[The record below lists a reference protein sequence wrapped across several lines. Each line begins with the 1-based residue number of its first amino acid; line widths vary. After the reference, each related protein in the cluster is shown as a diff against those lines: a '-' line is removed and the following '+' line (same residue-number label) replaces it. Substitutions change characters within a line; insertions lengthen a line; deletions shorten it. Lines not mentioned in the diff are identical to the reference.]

1 MMTGSAGK
9 TLVIIPTFNEA
20 GNILPLLERMV
31 SEVPEVDILIVD
43 DNSPDGTGDLVQEF
57 STKAPQVKLLRRNQK
72 EGLAFAYRAGFNWG
86 IEKGYGSFVQM
97 DADFSHDPQDTKR
110 IAKELQTHDVVIAS
124 RYITGGQTSGWGWH
138 RKVIS
143 RGGNIYA
150 KLILGA
156 SPKDMTGGFNGWTKK
171 ALEAIDYQTVT
182 SRGYAYQVEMKYR
195 AIRVGFIPFEFPIHF
210 RNRTIGT
217 SKMSSDIVF
226 EAAYRVLKLR
236 SS

>member
-1 MMTGSAGK
+1 
-9 TLVIIPTFNEA
+9 
-20 GNILPLLERMV
+20 
-31 SEVPEVDILIVD
+31 
-43 DNSPDGTGDLVQEF
+43 
-57 STKAPQVKLLRRNQK
+57 
-72 EGLAFAYRAGFNWG
+72 
-86 IEKGYGSFVQM
+86 M

-110 IAKELQTHDVVIAS
+110 IAKELKTHDCVIAS
-124 RYITGGQTSGWGWH
+124 RYVPGGQTSGWGWH

-150 KLILGA
+150 KLILGV
-156 SPKDMTGGFNGWTKK
+156 SPQDMTGGFNGWSKK
-171 ALEAIDYQTVT
+171 ALETIDYQTVT

-195 AIRVGFIPFEFPIHF
+195 ALKAGFTPFEFPIHF

-236 SS
+236 G